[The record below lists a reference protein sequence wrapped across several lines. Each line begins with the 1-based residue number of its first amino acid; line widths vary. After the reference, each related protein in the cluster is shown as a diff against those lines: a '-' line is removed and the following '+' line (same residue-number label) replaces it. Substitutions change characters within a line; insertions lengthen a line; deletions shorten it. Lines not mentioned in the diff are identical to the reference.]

1 MFFEVNTL
9 QFLKQLGKRIFYAVV
24 GYVRNTYIPLWIV
37 TICASVYSVMLVYSA
52 TLNLDNIRTTLMQ
65 IIACVVG
72 YLVAIV
78 ISLMDYEKLGEL
90 WPLIA
95 AICVGLVGLTFVVG
109 QGASGEY
116 SLADDQ
122 AWLNIFG
129 VSFQPSELMKI
140 GFIVTFS
147 YHLSVTIR
155 NKQQNSLPH
164 LMLLLAHVGFPAAL
178 IIVQGDHGTA
188 LMFLSMAAIM
198 LIGSGISWKF
208 ISACAALVLVALPI
222 VWKIMPAFQRERIR
236 AVYNPRPGD
245 EEDYLYQQTLGRLA
259 VGSGGITG
267 QGWTEGQMI
276 QSGYVPAD
284 HNDLIFTVA
293 AEEFGFVGASMIIV
307 LLVSMMLMTLRTALH
322 SRDHMGRFICLGFFG
337 LIAAQTIFN
346 IGMCLVVLPVIGITL
361 PFFSAGGSSSM
372 CLYFG
377 FGLVLS
383 VYMRSSE
390 AARPF
395 SMVRRA

>member
-1 MFFEVNTL
+1 L
-9 QFLKQLGKRIFYAVV
+9 QFLKQLGKRMVNAVI
-24 GYVRNTYIPLWIV
+24 GYIRTTYIPFWLV
-37 TICASVYSVMLVYSA
+37 TMCASVYSVMLVYSA
-52 TLNLDNIRTTLMQ
+52 TLNLDSSRTYVMQ
-65 IIACVVG
+65 TIACVIG
-72 YLVAIV
+72 YLAAII

-95 AICVGLVGLTFVVG
+95 AICVGLVGLTFVAG

-140 GFIVTFS
+140 GFMVTFS
-147 YHLSVTIR
+147 YHLSMVVR
-155 NKQQNSLPH
+155 NKQLNSLPH
-164 LMLLLAHVGFPAAL
+164 LIMLLAHIGFPALL
-178 IIVQGDHGTA
+178 IIAQGDHGTA

-208 ISACAALVLVALPI
+208 ITACAGLVMVALPI
-222 VWKIMPAFQRERIR
+222 VWKIMPPFQRERIR

-267 QGWTEGQMI
+267 QGWTEGKMI

-293 AEEFGFVGASMIIV
+293 AEEFGFVGASVVIL
-307 LLVSMMLMTLRTALH
+307 LLVAIMFMSLRTALH
-322 SRDHMGRFICLGFFG
+322 ARDPMGRFICLGFFG

-383 VYMRSSE
+383 VYMRSTDVTS
-390 AARPF
+390 RQY

>member
-1 MFFEVNTL
+1 L
-9 QFLKQLGKRIFYAVV
+9 QFLKQLGKRMVYAVA
-24 GYVRNTYIPLWIV
+24 GYVKNTYIPLWLV
-37 TICASVYSVMLVYSA
+37 TMCASVYSVMLVYSA
-52 TLNLDNIRTTLMQ
+52 TLNLDSFRTTLMQ
-65 IIACVVG
+65 IVACVVG
-72 YLVAIV
+72 YLAAIV

-90 WPLIA
+90 WPIIA
-95 AICVGLVGLTFVVG
+95 GVCVGLVGLTFFVG

-140 GFIVTFS
+140 GFLVTFS
-147 YHLSVTIR
+147 YHLSLTVR
-155 NKQQNSLPH
+155 NKQLNSLPH
-164 LMLLLAHVGFPAAL
+164 LLLLLAHIGFPAAL
-178 IIVQGDHGTA
+178 IVVQGDHGTA
-188 LMFLSMAAIM
+188 LMFLCMAAIM

-208 ISACAALVLVALPI
+208 IGACAGLVMVALPI

-267 QGWTEGQMI
+267 QGWTEGKMI

-293 AEEFGFVGASMIIV
+293 AEEFGFVGASLIIII
-307 LLVSMMLMTLRTALH
+307 LVSMMFMCLRTAMH
-322 SRDHMGRFICLGFFG
+322 SRDYMGRFICLGFFG
-337 LIAAQTIFN
+337 LLAAQTIFN
-346 IGMCLVVLPVIGITL
+346 IGMCLVLLPVIGITL

-383 VYMRSSE
+383 VYMRSTE
-390 AARPF
+390 ASRPF

>member
-1 MFFEVNTL
+1 L
-9 QFLKQLGKRIFYAVV
+9 QFLKQLGKRMFYAVV
-24 GYVRNTYIPLWIV
+24 GYVKNTYIPLWIV
-37 TICASVYSVMLVYSA
+37 TICASVYSIMLVYSA
-52 TLNLDNIRTTLMQ
+52 TLSLGSTRTTLMQ
-65 IIACVVG
+65 FVACVVG
-72 YLVAIV
+72 YLAAIV

-90 WPLIA
+90 WPMIA
-95 AICVGLVGLTFVVG
+95 GICVGLVGLTFFVG
-109 QGASGEY
+109 QGAAGEY

-140 GFIVTFS
+140 GFLVTFS
-147 YHLSVTIR
+147 YHLSMTVR
-155 NKQQNSLPH
+155 NKQLNSLPH
-164 LMLLLAHVGFPAAL
+164 LLLLLAHIGFPAAL
-178 IIVQGDHGTA
+178 IVAQGDHGTA
-188 LMFLSMAAIM
+188 LMFMSMAAIM

-208 ISACAALVLVALPI
+208 IGACAGLVLVALPV
-222 VWKIMPAFQRERIR
+222 VWKIMPPFQKERIR

-267 QGWTEGQMI
+267 QGWTEGKMI

-293 AEEFGFVGASMIIV
+293 AEEFGFVGASMVIV
-307 LLVSMMLMTLRTALH
+307 ILVSMMIMCLRTALH

-337 LIAAQTIFN
+337 LLAAQTIFN
-346 IGMCLVVLPVIGITL
+346 IGMCLVLLPVIGITL

-383 VYMRSSE
+383 VYMRSNETS
-390 AARPF
+390 RPF
-395 SMVRRA
+395 SMMRRA